1 MKSLASILLLFTF
14 VLPLAVPYT
23 VLQYQKKAVK
33 KKVKWMMIA
42 GLDKQDLVHLS
53 FSKAESAQLDWKHS
67 TEFAFK
73 GELYDVVRTYE
84 QGDQITYICWHDHEE
99 TALSRDLDQL
109 LVNYFNQA
117 PESNRTKART
127 VLFLKSLIAIETGIA
142 MPRLHASNRQVE
154 NLKPYL
160 QRHYSVHSGTPTP
173 PPRLV

>member
-1 MKSLASILLLFTF
+1 
-14 VLPLAVPYT
+14 
-23 VLQYQKKAVK
+23 
-33 KKVKWMMIA
+33 MMIA
-42 GLDKQDLVHLS
+42 GLDEQDLVHLS
-53 FSKAESAQLDWKHS
+53 FSKVESAQLDWKHS
-67 TEFAFK
+67 TEFAFE
-73 GELYDVVRTYE
+73 GELYDVVRVYE

-127 VLFLKSLIAIETGIA
+127 VLFLKTLIAIETGIG

-160 QRHYSVHSGTPTP
+160 QRHYSVHLGTHTP